1 MTGIE
6 KGDDVM
12 GRIKQLGRSG
22 LLNLLAV
29 SSVVFLGGCH
39 MAKSNDDLINAAKVE
54 TRKEILSEYEIG
66 GKIAFQNIHIGKG
79 EGDSLLG
86 TVCGAFIDSGYAA
99 EGQTPTRF
107 IYTAI
112 DDDTLLEETLEDVT
126 MEETPELLAAM
137 AATNKLFN
145 ELWSDGCN

>member
-1 MTGIE
+1 MME
-6 KGDDVM
+6 
-12 GRIKQLGRSG
+12 RIKRLKRSSFV
-22 LLNLLAV
+22 NLLAV

-39 MAKSNDDLINAAKVE
+39 MAKSNDDLINAAKIE

-66 GKIAFQNIHIGKG
+66 GKITFQNIHIGKG

-112 DDDTLLEETLEDVT
+112 DDDTLLEETVEDVT

-145 ELWSDGCN
+145 ELWNDGCN

>member
-1 MTGIE
+1 MIH
-6 KGDDVM
+6 
-12 GRIKQLGRSG
+12 IKQLRRSN
-22 LLNLLAV
+22 LASLLAV

-39 MAKSNDDLINAAKVE
+39 MVKSNDGLIEAAKIE

-66 GKIAFQNIHIGKG
+66 GKITFQNIHVGKG

>member
-1 MTGIE
+1 
-6 KGDDVM
+6 M
-12 GRIKQLGRSG
+12 GHIRQLKWPNLVS
-22 LLNLLAV
+22 LLAV

-39 MAKSNDDLINAAKVE
+39 MAKSNDDLINAAKIE

-66 GKIAFQNIHIGKG
+66 GKISFQNIHIGKG

-112 DDDTLLEETLEDVT
+112 DDDTLLEETVEDVT

>member
-1 MTGIE
+1 
-6 KGDDVM
+6 M
-12 GRIKQLGRSG
+12 GHIKQLKWPNLVS
-22 LLNLLAV
+22 LLAV

-39 MAKSNDDLINAAKVE
+39 MAKSNDDLINAAKIE

-66 GKIAFQNIHIGKG
+66 GKISFQNIHIGKG

-145 ELWSDGCN
+145 ELWNDGCN